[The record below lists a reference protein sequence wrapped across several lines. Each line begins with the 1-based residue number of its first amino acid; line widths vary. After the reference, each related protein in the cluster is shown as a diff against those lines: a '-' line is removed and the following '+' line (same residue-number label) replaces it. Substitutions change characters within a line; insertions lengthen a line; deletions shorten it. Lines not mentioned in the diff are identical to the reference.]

1 MRVKFITALALVLII
16 GTANAISDREL
27 ADTYYQQ
34 ALDAYEKTNCRNAS
48 QLAELALNYY
58 DRAHHSEGKDRA
70 TALIIEIN
78 TCLRNQAYNYYY
90 QAFEYYNR
98 ERYDDAT
105 DFANR
110 ARGLYSIIPYQDG
123 IDTCDELIAK
133 INAKVQTDR
142 KAYADSLYYQAEDF
156 FVSENYI
163 TAKKYAENASEV
175 YAEIDDSAGVDKCTR
190 FLNTVEGKITEIQE
204 MANINYGMAQ
214 EYYGKGGYGN
224 FNTALKYL
232 GEAKRLYLKIDDDVG
247 AAKAQEMVDVIYS
260 EMAAYEAEQNKKAEE
275 YYKEARTYYLTGEY
289 ESANSSSAKAQDIY
303 QTFFDL
309 ARSAG
314 DTKKITAYSERMIA
328 VKELQKRI
336 DEDWGKGRVRDD
348 AEYHYDKTY
357 VLFSSGCFENASESV
372 EKAHDL
378 FESIGYSAGMSK
390 CIVLR
395 EKINENLEN
404 TNVANSKYISADG
417 YYRSAEYELA
427 TTDMKNG
434 SVILKG
440 MECDEKD
447 KCCYSEYKKLQE
459 LNSSIQE
466 GVAKKEE
473 ADNNYAEAERY
484 FEINNYEVSRDY
496 SKRANGIYK
505 EINYSSGISKT
516 EYLISENEK
525 KMGVA
530 GRLSDIFNI
539 GIALVVIIM
548 MLFVILRWRS
558 EKEKREMDERHRVEE
573 EIQKKDDE
581 RQVFEE
587 KKRGLEGLVE
597 RERKIAESPAKEKAA
612 VKEEAGDRVQK
623 STVAEET
630 VEEPDASRSV
640 EEDIKEA
647 IEEAKKEVKKIPG
660 EEEE

>member
-34 ALDAYEKTNCRNAS
+34 ALDEYEKTNCRNAS
-48 QLAELALNYY
+48 QLAGLALNYY
-58 DRAHHSEGKDRA
+58 GRVHYSEGKDMA
-70 TALIIEIN
+70 AALIIDSN

-90 QAFEYYNR
+90 QAFEYYNQ

-105 DFANR
+105 DFVNR
-110 ARGLYSIIPYQDG
+110 ARELYSIIPYPDG

-156 FVSENYI
+156 FISENYV
-163 TAKKYAENASEV
+163 TAKKYVENASAV

-224 FNTALKYL
+224 FNTALEYV
-232 GEAKRLYLKIDDDVG
+232 GEAKRLYLKIDDNVG
-247 AAKAQEMVDVIYS
+247 AVKAQEMVDVIYS
-260 EMAAYEAEQNKKAEE
+260 EMASYETEQNKKADE
-275 YYKEARTYYLTGEY
+275 YYRDARTRYLTGDY
-289 ESANSSSAKAQDIY
+289 EGANSSAAKARDIY
-303 QTFFDL
+303 QTFFNL
-309 ARSAG
+309 ARSAR
-314 DTKKITAYSERMIA
+314 DKTKISTYSENIA
-328 VKELQKRI
+328 VIEELQGRI
-336 DEDWGKGRVRDD
+336 DEDWGKMKVRDD
-348 AEYHYDKTY
+348 AEYHYDETY

-372 EKAHDL
+372 EKAYDL
-378 FESIGYSAGMSK
+378 FDSIGYSAGMSK

-404 TNVANSKYISADG
+404 MNVTNSKYMSANG

-434 SVILKG
+434 SIILKG
-440 MECDEKD
+440 MDCDEKD

-459 LNSSIQE
+459 LNSSLQE
-466 GVAKKEE
+466 GIVKKEE

-484 FEINNYEVSRDY
+484 FGLNNYEVSKDY
-496 SKRANGIYK
+496 SERAIGIYK
-505 EINYSSGISKT
+505 EINYSIGISKSQD
-516 EYLISENEK
+516 LISKNENK
-525 KMGVA
+525 IGGV

-548 MLFVILRWRS
+548 MLFVILKWRS
-558 EKEKREMDERHRVEE
+558 EKEKREMDERHRIEE

-581 RQVFEE
+581 RQVSEE
-587 KKRGLEGLVE
+587 KKRDLEGLVE
-597 RERKIAESPAKEKAA
+597 KERKIVGSPAKEKTV
-612 VKEEAGDRVQK
+612 VKEKAGDRMRK
-623 STVAEET
+623 STAAEET
-630 VEEPDASRSV
+630 VEKPDASQSV

-647 IEEAKKEVKKIPG
+647 IEEAKKEVKKIPEG
-660 EEEE
+660 EE